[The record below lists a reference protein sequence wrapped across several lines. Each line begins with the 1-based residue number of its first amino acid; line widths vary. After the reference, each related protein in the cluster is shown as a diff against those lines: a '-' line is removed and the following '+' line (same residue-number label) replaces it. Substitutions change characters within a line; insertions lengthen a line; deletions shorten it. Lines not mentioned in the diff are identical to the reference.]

1 MSLFGK
7 RYVGGFMDQIRCD
20 EPSYLVWKW
29 HPSGLRQGENNREK
43 ERNSLGVFVTCKR
56 WRGCSVCLSSKGR
69 NLSGFHR
76 GTF

>member
-29 HPSGLRQGENNREK
+29 HPSDDGWLWA
-43 ERNSLGVFVTCKR
+43 FVKH
-56 WRGCSVCLSSKGR
+56 GK
-69 NLSGFHR
+69 
-76 GTF
+76 TFV